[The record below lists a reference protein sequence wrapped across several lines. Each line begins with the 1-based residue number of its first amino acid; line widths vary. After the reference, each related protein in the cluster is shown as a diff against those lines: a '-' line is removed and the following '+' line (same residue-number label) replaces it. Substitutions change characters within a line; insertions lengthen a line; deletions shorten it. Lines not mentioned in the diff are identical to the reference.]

1 MSNLRSANK
10 AHLVFTT
17 RLTSSKLSLSVQ
29 EVSTQSFQTR
39 IYPSLPLLNF
49 LTILLLAIQRGS
61 ADIYKQL
68 VNHYTVHIKEVRI
81 WDDGLAQIGEKY
93 FGIRIPRQGNPL
105 FEMMGS
111 MMGLGSSPSRKAEPA
126 PPAAVDVDWLLLSAS
141 IHYIVSR
148 AASPWLPIPFILA
161 TSTWSESHV
170 SHDQEFDSKI
180 QLSSSN
186 DVTVRFRLDWIALNS
201 SAPSQHPKVEAVEI
215 SLTCGRLTGL

>member
-1 MSNLRSANK
+1 M
-10 AHLVFTT
+10 
-17 RLTSSKLSLSVQ
+17 Q

-81 WDDGLAQIGEKY
+81 WDDGLAQIGEMY

-126 PPAAVDVDWLLLSAS
+126 PPAAVDVDWLLLSAN
-141 IHYIVSR
+141 IHYIVLQ
-148 AASPWLPIPFILA
+148 AASPWLSTPFILA

-201 SAPSQHPKVEAVEI
+201 SAPSQHPKVEAVEM